1 MKPRTIWVS
10 LIVLEALVGLNAV
23 WAGYQMLTGGWSL
36 PTRWLVHTSF
46 DSWALPGLALL
57 MLPGVGE
64 LLAAGFTLGRLP
76 YYRRLSMFAGAG
88 LAAWVL
94 VQLAWMRVVQPV
106 MHPLVFGVGVLITV
120 LAGELGRIESVGQ
133 PPPPHATRD
142 ETTPTPYHT
151 VLGRR

>member
-23 WAGYQMLTGGWSL
+23 LAGYQMLTGGWDL
-36 PTRWLVHTSF
+36 PTGWLVHTPF
-46 DSWALPGLALL
+46 DSWALPGLTLL
-57 MLPGVGE
+57 LLPGLGE
-64 LLAAGFTLGRLP
+64 LLAAGFTIGRLP
-76 YYRRLSMFAGAG
+76 YYRQLSMFAGAG

-106 MHPLVFGVGVLITV
+106 MHPLVFAVGVLITV
-120 LAGELGRIESVGQ
+120 LAWELGRIEPVDQ
-133 PPPPHATRD
+133 PPPHATRD

-151 VLGRR
+151 VRSRR

>member
-1 MKPRTIWVS
+1 MRPRTIRVC

-23 WAGYQMLTGGWSL
+23 LAGCQILTGGWNL
-36 PTRWLVHTSF
+36 PAGWLEHTPF

-57 MLPGVGE
+57 LLPGLGE
-64 LLAAGFTLGRLP
+64 LLAAASTVGRLP

-120 LAGELGRIESVGQ
+120 LAWELGRIEPVDQ
-133 PPPPHATRD
+133 PPPHATRD
-142 ETTPTPYHT
+142 ETTPTPDRT
-151 VLGRR
+151 VRSRR